1 MVDTFFKANIIFIY
15 RRFVFESKD
24 ILSVSDK
31 YNLSSF
37 LILLFL
43 SLYNQINT
51 RLLFLIFFLK
61 LFFYWV
67 YYEISLGILISIYI
81 LRSSEIN
88 I

>member
-51 RLLFLIFFLK
+51 RK
-61 LFFYWV
+61 
-67 YYEISLGILISIYI
+67 
-81 LRSSEIN
+81 
-88 I
+88 